1 MGLHRCFVFDLGFNK
16 INHYFLE
23 NNARLHKTSQLRYPD
38 AKSIPLP
45 KNFNVVVA
53 NEIGCFSPQRTRDLN
68 GPVMA
73 TSYPS
78 TKVMPVFQIERTR
91 TSFDPRVG
99 CFDCMGA
106 VNLNSSMQTNVPHP
120 FSSKGKSTHLN
131 MPGGQW
137 ESKNKFIS
145 EDMQKLHYV
154 NIKKKKEGMRMY
166 HTLTNTLILPKSV
179 ATRSAS
185 TDQDKTKVNTDE
197 VKLTTRQKLQKAV
210 TEYGSTVIIFHV
222 GISLISLGTCYL
234 LVSRYLLTI
243 LTNFCEKNNAFPY
256 DNN

>member
-1 MGLHRCFVFDLGFNK
+1 
-16 INHYFLE
+16 
-23 NNARLHKTSQLRYPD
+23 
-38 AKSIPLP
+38 
-45 KNFNVVVA
+45 
-53 NEIGCFSPQRTRDLN
+53 
-68 GPVMA
+68 
-73 TSYPS
+73 
-78 TKVMPVFQIERTR
+78 
-91 TSFDPRVG
+91 
-99 CFDCMGA
+99 
-106 VNLNSSMQTNVPHP
+106 
-120 FSSKGKSTHLN
+120 
-131 MPGGQW
+131 
-137 ESKNKFIS
+137 
-145 EDMQKLHYV
+145 
-154 NIKKKKEGMRMY
+154 MY